1 MTASQPR
8 GRRASRR
15 IHLPL
20 LLLAAALGAA
30 ACKGD
35 AKETEKVGERARAA
49 AVAAPDTTEAARV
62 RAAAPADSTMGEVAT
77 VRGLT
82 GGDRACYM
90 DLEADGAVKGQQE
103 AAFDLCGRR
112 ELVGKQVRVER
123 RRSWVLAA
131 SCEGDPECARRDT
144 VDLIVSAEPLPA
156 PR

>member
-8 GRRASRR
+8 GRRAPRR

-20 LLLAAALGAA
+20 LLLAAALGVA

-35 AKETEKVGERARAA
+35 AKEKVGARARAT

-62 RAAAPADSTMGEVAT
+62 PAAARADSTMGEVAT

-90 DLEADGAVKGQQE
+90 DLETGGEVKGQQE

-156 PR
+156 QR